1 MSSGTPAP
9 GAAPGSG
16 SGPGPAGEPRFED
29 ALAELEQLV
38 GRLERGETGLEDA
51 LASWERGEE
60 LVRLCLGKLDTAQG
74 RIEQLGAPAEGAP
87 PRAPTA
93 DEPDA

>member
-1 MSSGTPAP
+1 MSGTPEP
-9 GAAPGSG
+9 GTPEPAAPD
-16 SGPGPAGEPRFED
+16 PAVPDPAAPAPRFED

-51 LASWERGEE
+51 LAAWERGEQ
-60 LVRLCLGKLDTAQG
+60 LVQLCLAQLDAAQG
-74 RIEQLGAPAEGAP
+74 RVEQLGAPAAGA
-87 PRAPTA
+87 AP